1 MHTEQA
7 VGSVQLLISC
17 VEALPNSLSCL
28 RVDYAGVPK
37 HLELFREILGVRVLA
52 KVRELGLGGGGK
64 QESVAIMKTT
74 LQSLQCK
81 TMPKTVEKMASFLSL
96 ATLLAND
103 VCSHQPEPM
112 LALLNAPCIDK
123 AASTPYTSM
132 EHNRDTFEMVKEC
145 LSAISSL
152 KPAAAAA
159 PMIVYADLAD
169 N

>member
-1 MHTEQA
+1 MHAEQA
-7 VGSVQLLISC
+7 VGLVQLLISC

-28 RVDYAGVPK
+28 GVDYAGVPK

-64 QESVAIMKTT
+64 QESAAIMKTT

-81 TMPKTVEKMASFLSL
+81 TMPKTVDKMASFLSL

-103 VCSHQPEPM
+103 VRCHQPEPM

-123 AASTPYTSM
+123 AASTPYTST
-132 EHNRDTFEMVKEC
+132 EHTFETVKEC